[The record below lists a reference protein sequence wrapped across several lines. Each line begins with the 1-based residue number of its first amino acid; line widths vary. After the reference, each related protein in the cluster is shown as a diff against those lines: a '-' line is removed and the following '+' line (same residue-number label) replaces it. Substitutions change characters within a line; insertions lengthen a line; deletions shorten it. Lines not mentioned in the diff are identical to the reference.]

1 MEGIY
6 PAFETIRDQ
15 LMPIIERSQTGVC
28 AELIPDQ
35 LYVAVGFKSHE
46 GLTRVTQEHL
56 QFWDTHFHVVLE
68 ISQWNLRRKT
78 PANGWTDIVTVDGLS
93 AYVAKDGLSSSRV
106 LCLQDLVRPWPFEG
120 VLIAMPTRDQL
131 LVLPLDRLD
140 VLQSMRIMV
149 LAGDTA
155 RENGT
160 HPLSD
165 QLFWFDGEQWEWIQV
180 SHLRNQI
187 EIQPSG
193 RFMDALERITAVN
206 LVPVAAEA

>member
-1 MEGIY
+1 MEGKH
-6 PAFETIRDQ
+6 PTFETVRDQ
-15 LMPIIERSQTGVC
+15 LMPIIEPNQTGLS

-35 LYVAVGFKSHE
+35 LYVAVGWISHE
-46 GLTRVTQEHL
+46 GITRVTQSHL
-56 QFWDTHFHVVLE
+56 QTWDTQFHVVLE

-78 PANGWTDIVTVDGLS
+78 PAQGWTDIVTVEGLS
-93 AYVAKDGLSSSRV
+93 AYVAKEGLSSSRV

-120 VLIAMPTRDQL
+120 VLVAMPTRDQL

-180 SHLRNQI
+180 RHVHNQI
-187 EIQPSG
+187 EIQPSS
-193 RFMDALERITAVN
+193 RFMDALERITAIN
-206 LVPVAAEA
+206 LVPFAAEA

>member
-1 MEGIY
+1 MEGKY
-6 PAFETIRDQ
+6 PTFETVRDK
-15 LMPIIERSQTGVC
+15 LMPILEPTQIGVS

-35 LYVAVGFKSHE
+35 LYVAVGYSSHE
-46 GLTRVTQEHL
+46 GLTRVTQEL
-56 QFWDTHFHVVLE
+56 LETWGTQFHVVLE

-78 PANGWTDIVTVDGLS
+78 PAHGWTDIVTVDGLN

-120 VLIAMPTRDQL
+120 VLVAMPTRDQL

-165 QLFWFDGEQWEWIQV
+165 QLFWFDGEQWEWVQI
-180 SHLRNQI
+180 SHLKNQI
-187 EIQPSG
+187 EIK
-193 RFMDALERITAVN
+193 N
-206 LVPVAAEA
+206 